1 MSVKKVLGAWL
12 LLACVVMGSVQLSA
26 AELPES
32 AQKYFELAKE
42 GKDEAAMKKL
52 GDTALTDVGKES
64 EALNE
69 FAWKIL
75 TDDGLKSRD
84 LVFAMKVA
92 KAAYD
97 ESEGKNAAIVDTY
110 ARAFADSGKVDEAI
124 KLQKKAIELCQD
136 DNLKNE
142 LEETLKGYEKK
153 LAEKKPADKKPDEK
167 KPDEKK

>member
-92 KAAYD
+92 RRRTMSRK
-97 ESEGKNAAIVDTY
+97 ERMRRSSTPTR
-110 ARAFADSGKVDEAI
+110 ARLPI
-124 KLQKKAIELCQD
+124 P
-136 DNLKNE
+136 
-142 LEETLKGYEKK
+142 EKSTRRSSCRRK
-153 LAEKKPADKKPDEK
+153 RLNCVRTTI
-167 KPDEKK
+167 